1 MPARKKTPDEQ
12 LSFGTPPG
20 AASSPSRAAAAP
32 AKDAVATPRLYLVDA
47 SAYVYRA
54 FHAIP
59 FLSTSRG
66 VPTNAAYGVTNM
78 LLKLLKDERP
88 THLGLVFDAPGGSFR
103 DEMYAE
109 YKANR
114 SSMPDELVPQI
125 GLIRRVVEVL
135 RPRVVEMT
143 GVEADDVIGTLAT
156 RVAAAGGEV
165 VIVTGDKDFQQ
176 LVGPRI
182 SLLDP
187 MYDKRIGVAQVRERY
202 GIEPERWVDFI
213 GLMGAATFS
222 AAKLAQRRH
231 LP

>member
-1 MPARKKTPDEQ
+1 MAARKKTPDEQ
-12 LSFGTPPG
+12 LSFGAPPSPKSRTRD
-20 AASSPSRAAAAP
+20 AATEAP
-32 AKDAVATPRLYLVDA
+32 AGAPAVRLYLVDA

-114 SSMPDELVPQI
+114 SSMPDDLVPQI
-125 GLIRRVVEVL
+125 
-135 RPRVVEMT
+135 
-143 GVEADDVIGTLAT
+143 
-156 RVAAAGGEV
+156 
-165 VIVTGDKDFQQ
+165 
-176 LVGPRI
+176 
-182 SLLDP
+182 
-187 MYDKRIGVAQVRERY
+187 
-202 GIEPERWVDFI
+202 
-213 GLMGAATFS
+213 
-222 AAKLAQRRH
+222 
-231 LP
+231 

>member
-1 MPARKKTPDEQ
+1 MAGRKKTTGEQ
-12 LSFGTPPG
+12 LSF
-20 AASSPSRAAAAP
+20 ASAAAP
-32 AKDAVATPRLYLVDA
+32 APSAADVATPAIRLYLVDA

-54 FHAIP
+54 FHAVP
-59 FLSTSRG
+59 FLSTTRG

-103 DEMYAE
+103 DELYAE

-114 SSMPDELVPQI
+114 SAMPDELVPQI
-125 GLIRRVVEVL
+125 GLIRRVVEAL
-135 RPRVVEMT
+135 RPLVIEMP
-143 GVEADDVIGTLAT
+143 GVEADDVIGTLAV

-182 SLLDP
+182 ALLDP
-187 MYDKRIGVAQVRERY
+187 MFDKRTGVTQVEERY
-202 GIEPERWVDFI
+202 GI
-213 GLMGAATFS
+213 A
-222 AAKLAQRRH
+222 
-231 LP
+231 